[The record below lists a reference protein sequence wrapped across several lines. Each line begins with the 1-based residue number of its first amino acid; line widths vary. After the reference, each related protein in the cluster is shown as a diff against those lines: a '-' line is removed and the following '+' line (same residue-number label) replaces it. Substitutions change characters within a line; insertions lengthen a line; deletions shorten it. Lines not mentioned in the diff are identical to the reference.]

1 MRPYSIAV
9 TPRSSRDP
17 MTRHLPTDTG
27 PAAVH
32 HAAQTDHAILALHL
46 KSGERCCNGRDR
58 VPTGAAFPLRAQ
70 TALSQQP
77 PPEHNVHVNCDGT
90 VIESWRRA
98 CLRFRNHVLHVV
110 CLNRFN
116 VHQPYLVLLFD
127 RRRLSL
133 PSQARRAAHWPRQAP
148 LAGAFATRGADAQE
162 ETDHRCRH
170 IDNANPAE
178 RRTDETHRAM
188 VEGNR

>member
-32 HAAQTDHAILALHL
+32 HAAQTDHAVLALHL
-46 KSGERCCNGRDR
+46 KSGEGCCNGRDR

-77 PPEHNVHVNCDGT
+77 PPEHNVQVNCDGT

-98 CLRFRNHVLHVV
+98 CLRFRNHMLHVV

-116 VHQPYLVLLFD
+116 VHQPHLMLC
-127 RRRLSL
+127 
-133 PSQARRAAHWPRQAP
+133 
-148 LAGAFATRGADAQE
+148 FATRGADA
-162 ETDHRCRH
+162 
-170 IDNANPAE
+170 
-178 RRTDETHRAM
+178 
-188 VEGNR
+188 